1 MDTEIDWYNITEGYD
16 INVIL
21 NIFSFLKDVQGVVH
35 IASHLIAQ
43 LNNEYKVLV
52 KHAKQ
57 SEADRLLSV
66 IRFLDIVRRLSD
78 ENMQR
83 ALDDA
88 NAKVDSL
95 AAELASFQI
104 KYSKLKENNSEL
116 EGRYNSL
123 KSQCAQLENEL
134 YNLNH
139 IKSEQ
144 KELRRVIFQ
153 LNQEIDNAR
162 KKYESC
168 NNAWSNKYYTVEKEC
183 EKWKREYE
191 EMKEECKVAGKCF
204 TKSQAAIFLKA
215 IGFLEEKLHDT
226 DSWKVP
232 DNKTV
237 GKIAN
242 NIFGYSAEKS
252 RQSLS
257 SQTNDADI
265 TVIKNALKNKYPILE
280 ECLK

>member
-1 MDTEIDWYNITEGYD
+1 
-16 INVIL
+16 
-21 NIFSFLKDVQGVVH
+21 
-35 IASHLIAQ
+35 
-43 LNNEYKVLV
+43 
-52 KHAKQ
+52 
-57 SEADRLLSV
+57 
-66 IRFLDIVRRLSD
+66 
-78 ENMQR
+78 MQR

-104 KYSKLKENNSEL
+104 KYSKLKENNSKL
-116 EGRYNSL
+116 EIWYNSL

-215 IGFLEEKLHDT
+215 IGFLEEKLHDN

-257 SQTNDADI
+257 QTNAADV

-280 ECLK
+280 KCLK